1 VKVRYIILFLLLFG
15 ITGYLRERFFE
26 HMNVIIHTVYF
37 HEDTYSELHLQ
48 APALMKPFLNW
59 SYPALYYSKY
69 LFTLAWTA
77 LFFLISFFAIKIITG
92 NKKLLRFLFYAYAAL
107 LLLAALSLAYGYLV
121 NQRLNEDEYTLSRWL
136 LGVAQ
141 SPLICLILVAS
152 SKLYNTSF
160 QNKNTSL

>member
-1 VKVRYIILFLLLFG
+1 VKVKHIIFFLLLFG
-15 ITGYLRERFFE
+15 FTGYLRERFFE
-26 HMNVIIHTVYF
+26 HMNIIIHSVYF
-37 HEDTYSELHLQ
+37 HEDAYAEIHSQ
-48 APALMKPFLNW
+48 VPVLMKPFLTW

-77 LFFLISFFAIKIITG
+77 IFFLISYFTIKIITK
-92 NKKLLRFLFYAYAAL
+92 NKKLLRFLFYAYAL
-107 LLLAALSLAYGYLV
+107 LLGLAALSMAFGYFV

-160 QNKNTSL
+160 QNKNTTL